1 MIMMT
6 KRTMSLSFA
15 LLLAG
20 FFTAFAQQSDTLST
34 NQNQVKIIEAKDIPL
49 DATSV
54 GSQEENQPKTPL
66 KDAPLTFTQNRDKNK
81 FGLQDSPEAA
91 KYDSLWMKEL
101 YDAAAL
107 YDEMYDEVS
116 NSASTEEKIDNRIYD
131 LPTDTLK
138 ARLRKLNQ
146 KTPFNVEYNAS
157 LESVI
162 RSFLKRKSGL
172 MERMYTVSQFYFPL
186 FEQQLDNY
194 NIPVEMKYLAI
205 VESALNPRARSR
217 VGATGLWQF
226 MYGTGRE
233 MKLDINS
240 YVDERSDPLKSTE
253 AACQYLTRLYGIYG
267 DWDLALAA
275 YNSGPGNVNKAIRRS
290 GGYRNYWNIR
300 RNLPRETAGYVPAFL
315 ATMYLFEYAEEHNLA
330 RVKADRPYFVTDT
343 VHVKSMITFDQI
355 AKLTDV
361 SVMELEVLNPSYKL
375 NVIPFVEGK
384 NYTLRLP
391 KSAIG
396 KFVANEEQIYAFV
409 KKELESKESPL
420 PKLVAAAS
428 KDRIRYKVRSGDFL
442 GKIAERYGVRVS
454 QIKQWNGL
462 RSNNLRIGQRLTIY
476 PRNRGAAKP
485 NKATTVV
492 SKQTIPK
499 GAKVHTVRSGD
510 SLWTISRKYSGI
522 SVDDLKKWNG
532 ISGKNLKPGT
542 KLKLCECPS

>member
-1 MIMMT
+1 MMIKSLKPLYFLLLFAGIFMT
-6 KRTMSLSFA
+6 SAQEKDSLS
-15 LLLAG
+15 G
-20 FFTAFAQQSDTLST
+20 K
-34 NQNQVKIIEAKDIPL
+34 QNEIKIIEAKDIPL
-49 DATSV
+49 DTVAMNA
-54 GSQEENQPKTPL
+54 QEMNQKAPL
-66 KDAPLTFTQNRDKNK
+66 NDAPITFTQDRDKNK
-81 FGLQDSPEAA
+81 YGLQDDPEAA

-101 YDAAAL
+101 YEAASL
-107 YDEMYDEVS
+107 FDDMYDEV
-116 NSASTEEKIDNRIYD
+116 ASGGALTENRSDNYVYD

-138 ARLRKLNQ
+138 ARLAKLNQ
-146 KTPFNVEYNAS
+146 KTPFNVAYNSS

-172 MERMYTVSQFYFPL
+172 MERMITVSQFYFPL

-194 NIPVEMKYLAI
+194 DIPIEMKYLAI

-240 YVDERSDPLKSTE
+240 YVDERSDPIKSTE
-253 AACQYLTRLYGIYG
+253 AACQYLTKLYGIYE

-290 GGYRNYWNIR
+290 GGYKNYWNIR

-315 ATMYLFEYAEEHNLA
+315 ATMYLFEHAEQHGLT
-330 RVKADRPYFVTDT
+330 RIKAERPYFVTDT

-361 SVMELEVLNPSYKL
+361 SVKELEVLNPSYKL
-375 NVIPFVEGK
+375 NVIPFVKGK
-384 NYTLRLP
+384 NYALRLP
-391 KSAIG
+391 KSAMG

-420 PKLVAAAS
+420 PKLVSQAS
-428 KDRIRYKVRSGDFL
+428 KERIRYKVRSGDFL

-476 PRNRGAAKP
+476 PRNRGSVKKSVASAS
-485 NKATTVV
+485 VR
-492 SKQTIPK
+492 KQTFPA
-499 GAKVHTVRSGD
+499 GTKVHTVRSGD
-510 SLWTISRKYSGI
+510 SLWTISRKYPGI
-522 SVDDLKKWNG
+522 SVDNLKKWNG